1 MINLEK
7 NDESEAGQVQAK
19 LMCKMLWNGRHKSVW
34 CEQKSHILKIRPQK
48 YFGWQQSITKEN
60 IFNAYNKQKHH
71 QLIGFQAKNVNVTH
85 TNLHACFCL
94 CKICHEI

>member
-34 CEQKSHILKIRPQK
+34 CEQKSHILKIRPQNTL
-48 YFGWQQSITKEN
+48 GGNNQ
-60 IFNAYNKQKHH
+60 
-71 QLIGFQAKNVNVTH
+71 
-85 TNLHACFCL
+85 
-94 CKICHEI
+94 

>member
-34 CEQKSHILKIRPQK
+34 CEQKSHILKNKATKILWVATINNKRKHFQCI
-48 YFGWQQSITKEN
+48 QQTKTPS
-60 IFNAYNKQKHH
+60 
-71 QLIGFQAKNVNVTH
+71 TH
-85 TNLHACFCL
+85 RISGKK
-94 CKICHEI
+94 CKCNTHKFARLFLFV